1 MKKTGETL
9 DDQCFAHYL
18 CFNIVRFGPDR
29 RFMLARCSER
39 EVGQVLQAWMRMIG
53 LPHSEQKR
61 ELTGFLLPHCVQ
73 KTKSRAGADGGVG
86 CWYCWG
92 AACGP
97 VR

>member
-1 MKKTGETL
+1 
-9 DDQCFAHYL
+9 
-18 CFNIVRFGPDR
+18 
-29 RFMLARCSER
+29 MLVRCSER

-73 KTKSRAGADGGVG
+73 KTKSRAGADGGAACWG
-86 CWYCWG
+86 ATCWGATCWYCWG
-92 AACGP
+92 AACGA